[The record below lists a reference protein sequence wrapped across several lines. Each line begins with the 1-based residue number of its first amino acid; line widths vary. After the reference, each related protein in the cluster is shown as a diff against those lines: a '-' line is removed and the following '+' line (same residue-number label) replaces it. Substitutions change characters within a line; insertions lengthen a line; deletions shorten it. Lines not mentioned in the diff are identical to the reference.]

1 MVGMT
6 HPLVE
11 EAAKKAAIAWV
22 SVGGGPAYAVWCLPQ
37 DGRLHVVVGPGE
49 QELPGLADA
58 ASATVTLRGDHG
70 GAVVTYPA
78 QVQRIEPGGEQW
90 QAVAVTLAGKR
101 LNAPGTAEAL
111 AERWARECALVAL
124 VPAGDPVQAGDDSG
138 RAEPR
143 PTPAANA
150 TRKPFRLHRVRRR

>member
-1 MVGMT
+1 MS

-11 EAAKKAAIAWV
+11 EAGKKAAIAWV
-22 SVGGGPAYAVWCLPQ
+22 AVGDGPAYALWCLPQ
-37 DGRLHVVVGPGE
+37 DGRLHVVLGPGE
-49 QELPGLADA
+49 QSAPGLAEA
-58 ASATVTLRGDHG
+58 AAATVTLRGDHG
-70 GAVVTYPA
+70 GAVVAYPA
-78 QVQRIEPGGEQW
+78 AVERITPEDERW
-90 QAVAVTLAGKR
+90 ASIAVTLAGKR

-111 AERWARECALVAL
+111 AARWAQECVLLSLA
-124 VPAGDPVQAGDDSG
+124 PAGEPAARGDGSE

>member
-1 MVGMT
+1 MT
-6 HPLVE
+6 YPLVE

-22 SVGGGPAYAVWCLPQ
+22 SVGGPAYAVWCLPQ
-37 DGRLHVVVGPGE
+37 DGRLHVAVGPGE
-49 QELPGLADA
+49 QELPGLAEA
-58 ASATVTLRGDHG
+58 ERATVTLRGDHG

-78 QVQRIEPGGEQW
+78 TVERVEPGGERW
-90 QAVAVTLAGKR
+90 DAVAVTMAGKR

-111 AERWARECALVAL
+111 AERWGRECVLVAL
-124 VPAGDPVQAGDDSG
+124 SPAGEPVAPGDEAGN
-138 RAEPR
+138 AEPR